1 MIRVA
6 IIHDSP
12 VPTPSSKQL
21 LMSFIK
27 RGVETLYLRISRL
40 NIEVSDKGVVVNYGK
55 HKDLSLDSA
64 IVRGLG
70 VIVSTEL
77 LFKRLDILK
86 GLELSGTFV
95 VNPPDAL
102 LAARDKLLATLKLK
116 AHGIRVPE
124 TTIVED
130 VYEAVDIAKKWGT
143 VVVKPLMGSLGYG
156 SVKITDPDIIYIIAR
171 TWLIHGQPLYIQKF
185 TRVKERDIRVFVVG
199 DEVLG
204 AIYRYAPPHSWKTN
218 VAQGA
223 KVEKANVDEEVKE
236 LALRATKALGLL
248 YAGVDI
254 GEDDEGYVVYE
265 VNSAPQ
271 WGGFMAAT
279 GINPAEKI
287 ADFIIKLLKK

>member
-1 MIRVA
+1 MLKVA

-12 VPTPSSKQL
+12 IPTPSAKQL
-21 LMSFIK
+21 LTSFIK
-27 RGVETLYLRISRL
+27 RGVETLYLRISKL
-40 NIEVSDKGVVVNYGK
+40 SVEVNDRGIIVNYGK
-55 HKDLSLDSA
+55 HKGLTLDSA
-64 IVRGLG
+64 IIRGLG
-70 VIVSTEL
+70 TILSTEV
-77 LFKRLDILK
+77 LFKRLDVLK
-86 GLELSGTFV
+86 GLELSGVFV

-102 LAARDKLLATLKLK
+102 LTARDKLLATLKLK
-116 AHGIRVPE
+116 SCGIRVPR

-130 VYEAVDIAKKWGT
+130 VYEAVEVVRKWGI
-143 VVVKPLMGSLGYG
+143 VVIKPLMGSLGYG
-156 SVKITDPDIIYIIAR
+156 SVKVTDPDVVYIIAR

-223 KVEKANVDEEVKE
+223 RVEKAIIDEEVKE
-236 LALRATKALGLL
+236 IAIKATKALGLL
-248 YAGVDI
+248 YAGVDV
-254 GEDDEGYVVYE
+254 GEDEDGYVVYE

-271 WGGFMAAT
+271 WGGFMMAT

-287 ADFIIKLLKK
+287 AEFVINLLKK